1 MFKSLRLFIGILTCL
16 FLSIPQGWAQ
26 TDLPGLDTLQE
37 KINRFAGLENYEEAA
52 KASERLGLF
61 YHEHYGYN
69 KYTIESYLNSMKYYH
84 LTGDSVG
91 YYNMHMLI
99 GDYYTHDY
107 FMQNH
112 AEKYLN
118 QALTYFKRIQNIPK
132 VIECRLYIGNIL
144 QNKEPIPQSL
154 FTELRQTEQLSARY
168 KQPYFQAYAQNLLAT
183 TYSRTK
189 QPDSARFFAERSLA
203 IARKE
208 KKGWLIA
215 LNLFYLGITEQFKS
229 RHLASIAY
237 YQESYHIA
245 DSIRNLSM
253 LREITRHS
261 AECYSYLGN
270 YREAYASLLKTLDYT
285 QQFYNSEQ
293 TKSIRLQELDSQ
305 IKTLSVE
312 KQLVEEQ
319 NRNQNVINTMLVIG
333 LFISIIGVGTLIYL
347 RRQQKLI
354 ARQQAVIARQQIREL
369 ELKSLKAMIEG
380 QEGERSRIARDL
392 HDGLGIQ
399 LSRIKLF
406 VEAHQEALPGEVRG
420 PLNQFLDEACTETR
434 LISNDLRPY
443 ALSTFGLIP
452 ALEDLIQKL
461 DMVNETSVILE
472 HYGEMPELSDESSVM
487 LYRVIQELL
496 NNALKHAE
504 ADSITLQVMITDT
517 SILISVED
525 DGKGFIRENHSGN
538 GLSNIQSR
546 IDYLGGQVI
555 WNSVLGKG
563 TSVLISLPK

>member
-1 MFKSLRLFIGILTCL
+1 MIKSLRLLFHLFITLILTHQ
-16 FLSIPQGWAQ
+16 QGWSQ

-37 KINRFAGLENYEEAA
+37 KIQAFINHKQFDQAA
-52 KASERLGLF
+52 KASERLGIY
-61 YHEHYGYN
+61 YHQHYGYN
-69 KYTIESYLNSMKYYH
+69 KYTIEAYLNSMKYYH

-91 YYNMHMLI
+91 YYNLHMLI
-99 GDYYTHDY
+99 GDYYTHDS

-118 QALTYFKRIQNIPK
+118 QALTYFKRSQNTPK
-132 VIECRLYIGNIL
+132 IIECRLYLGNIL
-144 QNKEPIPQSL
+144 QNKTPIPKTL
-154 FTELRQTEQLSARY
+154 TTELRQTEQLSAHY

-208 KKGWLIA
+208 KVGWLIA

-229 RHLASIAY
+229 RHQASISY
-237 YQESYHIA
+237 YQQSYAIA
-245 DSIRNLSM
+245 DSIQNLSM

-261 AECYSYLGN
+261 AECYSYMGN
-270 YREAYASLLKTLDYT
+270 YQQAYASLLQSLDYT

-319 NRNQNVINTMLVIG
+319 NHNQNVINTMLVIG
-333 LFISIIGVGTLIYL
+333 LLISIIGVGTLIYL

-354 ARQQAVIARQQIREL
+354 SRQQAVIASQQIREL
-369 ELKSLKAMIEG
+369 ELKSLKSMIEG

-406 VEAHQEALPGEVRG
+406 VEAHQEDLPGEVRG

-443 ALSTFGLIP
+443 ALSTFGLVP

-461 DMVNETSVILE
+461 DMVNETSVNFE
-472 HYGEMPELSDESSVM
+472 YYGEMPELSDESSVM

-496 NNALKHAE
+496 NNAFKHAE
-504 ADSITLQVMITDT
+504 ATSITLQLMITDS
-517 SILISVED
+517 SILVNVDD
-525 DGKGFIRENHSGN
+525 DGKGFVKDNHSGN
-538 GLSNIQSR
+538 GLSNVQSR

-555 WNSVLGKG
+555 WNSEAGKG